1 MNVLL
6 QGGQS
11 IKRVELLMQ
20 LLSLRSDDM
29 KEAIKSYLVD
39 GLTESA
45 VAALHSVDRNNFIRA
60 LAKLNDKA
68 LIIESVK
75 EIDWPEY
82 RDFVKSKEEAT
93 TLKEVS

>member
-11 IKRVELLMQ
+11 IKRVNLLLQ
-20 LLSLRSDDM
+20 LTSIKSDSM
-29 KEAIKSYLVD
+29 KGALKSYLVD

-45 VAALHSVDRNNFIRA
+45 TAALHSVDRNNFIRT

-68 LIIESVK
+68 QIVESIK
-75 EIDWPEY
+75 EIDWAKHHS
-82 RDFVKSKEEAT
+82 FVKSQQVT
-93 TLKEVS
+93 TLKEVG